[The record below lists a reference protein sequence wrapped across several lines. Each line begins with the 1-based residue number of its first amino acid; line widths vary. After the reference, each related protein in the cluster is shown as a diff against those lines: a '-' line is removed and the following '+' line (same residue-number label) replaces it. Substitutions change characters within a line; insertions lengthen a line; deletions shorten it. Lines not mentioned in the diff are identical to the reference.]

1 MGDDLYHTTWNPYH
15 TSKNVSITQGVYHI
29 NFSVNIIL
37 KLTQMVIEEP
47 RMLINGIFGSLI
59 LLSTNI
65 LINLFL

>member
-1 MGDDLYHTTWNPYH
+1 MLGI
-15 TSKNVSITQGVYHI
+15 SM
-29 NFSVNIIL
+29 NIIL
-37 KLTQMVIEEP
+37 KLTQLVIDEP